1 MCKNRPEEAVVSLKW
16 FRGVENIDGFDES
29 PKIIIDE
36 MKSIVVTSSEN
47 STFSFRQ
54 NVKNL
59 LTNRQS
65 LKSLLVLMFL
75 VVLIPMSGGSVI
87 TFFAFNIFSR

>member
-36 MKSIVVTSSEN
+36 MKSIVVSTSDN

-54 NVKNL
+54 NAKNL
-59 LTNRQS
+59 LTNRQ
-65 LKSLLVLMFL
+65 SLLVLMFL